1 MKSIA
6 LPLGILALLG
16 TIVPPLLYLTGSLAD
31 GPMKLAMLASA
42 IVWFVTAPMWMR
54 AS

>member
-16 TIVPPLLYLTGSLAD
+16 TNVPPLAD
-31 GPMKLAMLASA
+31 GPMKLAMLAST
-42 IVWFVTAPMWMR
+42 IVWFVTAPMWMKE
-54 AS
+54 S